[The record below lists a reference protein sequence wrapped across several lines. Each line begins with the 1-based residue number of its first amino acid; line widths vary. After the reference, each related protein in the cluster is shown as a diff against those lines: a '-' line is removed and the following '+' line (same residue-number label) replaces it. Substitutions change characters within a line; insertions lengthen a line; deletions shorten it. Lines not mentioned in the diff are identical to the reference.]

1 MATKKSKGTLLDQ
14 GQKTSARS
22 SLRFRSKLF
31 KMRLVETQPTL
42 FGDYSPSDQWGLLLN
57 AMENDVNKEQEFKF
71 RHPQHKDKVFVRHYI
86 GSPEYGFA
94 LLTLG
99 QFRNPLDFVFV
110 RIVPKSLNYGEPY
123 LVFVKLAQS
132 FRNPHILAE
141 MVESAFNWVLKD
153 TGVKLVLEPWET
165 DEKIMWYKDYSESFM
180 AEVIRCKG
188 EGLTMVGYED
198 ALEYL
203 REKEAREDKKP
214 KISKKSDD
222 IMDYIE
228 HSNKEAIIKFLRQS
242 VKNMRLPKDIARPVR
257 LLCDYKLVKDKDEY
271 RLPYKAFLKTC
282 PEIKELISERK
293 YNNWTNKYS
302 TNYNHDNAYKKLEKV
317 LAGIL

>member
-1 MATKKSKGTLLDQ
+1 MATKKTKRALLDQ

-42 FGDYSPSDQWGLLLN
+42 FGDYSPSDQWDLLLN

-153 TGVKLVLEPWET
+153 TGVRLVLEPWET

-198 ALEYL
+198 ALEYR
-203 REKEAREDKKP
+203 REKEAKMAKRPKK
-214 KISKKSDD
+214 KKAVKSDRVENYISKKV
-222 IMDYIE
+222 
-228 HSNKEAIIKFLRQS
+228 RQPDLLLAWLDEN
-242 VKNMRLPKDIARPVR
+242 VKDKNEPIDMMRPVR
-257 LLCDYKLVKDKDEY
+257 LL
-271 RLPYKAFLKTC
+271 
-282 PEIKELISERK
+282 I
-293 YNNWTNKYS
+293 N
-302 TNYNHDNAYKKLEKV
+302 KKLLTGLTIVAFNARYHKEGKISVSSFNNYTNGHYVCFENDVIYDDMEKHFD
-317 LAGIL
+317 IKRYI

>member
-1 MATKKSKGTLLDQ
+1 MATKKSKRALSYR
-14 GQKTSARS
+14 GQETSAHS

-42 FGDYSPSDQWGLLLN
+42 FGDFSPSDQWDLLLN

-71 RHPQHKDKVFVRHYI
+71 RHSQHKDKVYVRHYI

-94 LLTLG
+94 FLTLG

-141 MVESAFNWVLKD
+141 MVERAFNWVLKD

-198 ALEYL
+198 ALEYH
-203 REKEAREDKKP
+203 REKEAKKAKRP
-214 KISKKSDD
+214 KKKKAIKSDRIENYISKK
-222 IMDYIE
+222 
-228 HSNKEAIIKFLRQS
+228 
-242 VKNMRLPKDIARPVR
+242 VR
-257 LLCDYKLVKDKDEY
+257 HPDLLLAWLDENVKDKNEPIDMMRPVTY
-271 RLPYKAFLKTC
+271 RIRRPPLRT
-282 PEIKELISERK
+282 PEGIRCADPEA
-293 YNNWTNKYS
+293 
-302 TNYNHDNAYKKLEKV
+302 D
-317 LAGIL
+317 AGGGKGYQDPPGADRRP